1 MNDLEPL
8 FRAIEP
14 PGDGIRGLRARLE
27 RDRRRR
33 ARARLGGAALAVATL
48 SVVVGLLVMPAPPS
62 ALALDRVDDSAIP
75 ALVSLGLRE
84 APREPAEIP
93 PRQRDRMAL
102 LRVPTKDPRVV
113 FYRLV
118 ALEDPDPEAPSTN

>member
-1 MNDLEPL
+1 MNDLGPL
-8 FRAIEP
+8 FRTIDP
-14 PGDGIRGLRARLE
+14 PAEGIRGLRTRLE

-33 ARARLGGAALAVATL
+33 ARVRLGGAAFAVATL
-48 SVVVGLLVMPAPPS
+48 TVVVGLLVMPAPP
-62 ALALDRVDDSAIP
+62 APLTLDRVDDSAIP

-93 PRQRDRMAL
+93 PHQRDRMAL

-118 ALEDPDPEAPSTN
+118 ALEDPDPETPSTN